1 MNFLIE
7 ISRKKILGIKK
18 KTFSEVDFHKAA
30 YSCEKTS
37 FDNENNS
44 HALIIFHVEK
54 NELKDLDPKVDF
66 LVKNFPTR
74 PPAGDRGLI
83 RSKYS

>member
-1 MNFLIE
+1 MAP
-7 ISRKKILGIKK
+7 KK
-18 KTFSEVDFHKAA
+18 KTFSKVDFHKAA
-30 YSCEKTS
+30 YNCEKTS
-37 FDNENNS
+37 FDNENKS